1 MKIFLKKVLK
11 LKVNK
16 NAMRLY
22 VVTDRTWLGTNSL
35 PDQVEQTIA
44 AGATFIQLRE
54 KYLSYDEFVK
64 AALEIKA
71 VTDKYKIP
79 FVINDDVNVAV
90 KVNADGIHVGQS
102 DLDARDVR
110 QMIGE
115 DKILGVSV
123 QTVEQAKKAEN
134 SGADYLGVGAVF
146 STSTKDDADNV
157 SLNTLKQ
164 ICSAVNIP
172 VVAIGGISENNILEL
187 AGSGV
192 DGVAVISSI
201 FANPDI
207 KKATNKLLELSNK
220 MVLC

>member
-1 MKIFLKKVLK
+1 MLK